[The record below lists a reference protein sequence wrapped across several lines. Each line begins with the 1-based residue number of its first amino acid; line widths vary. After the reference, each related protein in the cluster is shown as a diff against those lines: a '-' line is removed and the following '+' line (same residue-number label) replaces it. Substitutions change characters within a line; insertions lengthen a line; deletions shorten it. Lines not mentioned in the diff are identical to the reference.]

1 MCEKITDFLVRIL
14 VVLLLL
20 GMFVLLCWG
29 LISVI
34 QSSDNTEKVRYSD
47 SIEQL
52 SGKIYVYTDPETN
65 LQYLVYTVNGGI
77 CPRLGS
83 DGKQMNGSDSYA
95 QERN

>member
-1 MCEKITDFLVRIL
+1 MSQKITDFLVRIL

-34 QSSDNTEKVRYSD
+34 HSSDNSEKVRYSD

-52 SGKIYVYTDPETN
+52 SGKMYVFTDPDTN

-77 CPRLGS
+77 CPRFGA
-83 DGKQMNGSDSYA
+83 DGKQMNGSVSYA
-95 QERN
+95 QERY